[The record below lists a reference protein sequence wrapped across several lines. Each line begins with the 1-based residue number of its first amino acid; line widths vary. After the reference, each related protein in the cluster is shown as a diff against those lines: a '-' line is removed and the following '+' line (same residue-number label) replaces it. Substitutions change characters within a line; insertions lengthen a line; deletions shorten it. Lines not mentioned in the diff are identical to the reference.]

1 MIMGNNV
8 FAGPSPEV
16 MMGNI
21 KLKQPLPQQD
31 LEEVDP
37 FVLVHHYGPYTSEP
51 GESPMDLGPHPHRGF
66 EPITILIQGEQL
78 HRDSLGNRSV
88 VKAGEIQWT
97 TAGRGVLHSEGPTKE
112 FVERGGTLEGL
123 QIWLNL
129 SQKDKMI
136 QPNYQHLCVDQI
148 DFVAGEKSQLSVFAG
163 EFNGVNGGIQTV
175 NQVNIGLL
183 NIEKEGSFNWS
194 IPNGHKSFI
203 YLIKGGLRLNEEILD
218 MTGTRTLANLNGP
231 FEVHAEEASQLLI
244 MTGKPH
250 GDKVVQW
257 GPYVMNS
264 QSEVLE
270 AMRDYQMGKMGFMT
284 PYDEGA

>member
-1 MIMGNNV
+1 MKNAV
-8 FAGPSPEV
+8 FSGPSPEV

-21 KLKQPLPQQD
+21 RLKQPLPQHD

-37 FVLVHHYGPYTSEP
+37 FVLVHHYGPFTSEP
-51 GESPMDLGPHPHRGF
+51 GETPMDLGPHPHRGF

-88 VKAGEIQWT
+88 VQAGEIQWT
-97 TAGRGVLHSEGPTKE
+97 TAGRGILHSEGPTVE
-112 FVERGGTLEGL
+112 FIENGGTLEGL

-129 SQKDKMI
+129 AQKDKMI
-136 QPNYQHLCVDQI
+136 QPNYQHLSLDQI
-148 DFVAGEKSQLSVFAG
+148 NYFKAQNSQLSVYAG
-163 EFNGVNGGIQTV
+163 EFNGVKGGIKTV
-175 NQVNIGLL
+175 NDVNIGLL
-183 NIEKEGSFNWS
+183 SIEKQGSFTWS
-194 IPNGHKSFI
+194 IPEGHKSFI
-203 YLIKGGLRLNEEILD
+203 YLISGAGRLNEQVLD
-218 MTGTRTLANLNGP
+218 LTGTRTIANIDGP
-231 FEVHAEEASQLLI
+231 FEIRAEEASQVLI

-270 AMRDYQMGKMGFMT
+270 AMRDFQMGKMGFMT
-284 PYDEGA
+284 AHDE